1 MCCDEAG
8 ILHVAF
14 ILPYNLCLCLLQ
26 TYVSSEPDDYI
37 GREFSASFPARS
49 TKANFSIPI
58 VNDDIFELDENFYLT
73 LEIPQPAA
81 NIGVMRGKPFQATVT
96 IINDESECSI
106 STLLPYSFLPLSH
119 ILAYTS
125 THFHI
130 HSPTFAVNT

>member
-1 MCCDEAG
+1 MCCGEAG
-8 ILHVAF
+8 ILYAAF

-37 GREFSASFPARS
+37 GREFPVSFPARA

-58 VNDDIFELDENFYLT
+58 VNDDIFELDENFFLT

-81 NIGVMRGKPFQATVT
+81 NIGVIRGEPFQATIT

-106 STLLPYSFLPLSH
+106 TTNPALLPHSLLLLFSLFY
-119 ILAYTS
+119 
-125 THFHI
+125 
-130 HSPTFAVNT
+130 SPTF